1 MNKHITYRE
10 IHKGEEEDVCQ
21 LIMDCFGE
29 FVAPEYSKEGITEF
43 SKYITLGFTTYR
55 LANNHFILL
64 ALDIG
69 IIVGVIEARN
79 NNHISLFFVRTE
91 YQKLGIG
98 KKLNELAIDK
108 CKTLRPDITNIEVHS
123 SPYAVPIYGK
133 LGFVKVNTEQIVN
146 GLRFTPM
153 TFHIN

>member
-1 MNKHITYRE
+1 MEKNITYRE
-10 IHKGEEEDVCQ
+10 IYKGEEGDVCQ
-21 LIMDCFGE
+21 LVMDCFNE
-29 FVAPEYSKEGITEF
+29 YVAPGYSEEGIVEF
-43 SKYITLGFTTYR
+43 SKYVTPAFTTYR

-91 YQKLGIG
+91 YQNLGIG
-98 KKLNELAIDK
+98 KKLNELAINK
-108 CKTLRPDITNIEVHS
+108 CKTVRSDITNIEVHS

-146 GLRFTPM
+146 GMRFTPM
-153 TFHIN
+153 TFNIN